1 MTQTTAMTA
10 YDCNVS
16 DVWSLQ
22 LWDGREKPNDW
33 ANDWRNVTPT
43 EALHLKMASL
53 AKLDRYPNC
62 RDDSHLFLSEY
73 EKERAQA
80 VVMCNGCLLLL
91 ECGAA
96 ADEHNEKWGVW
107 AGKDRTRRPK
117 KLGRPPRQQAA

>member
-33 ANDWRNVTPT
+33 ANDWRNVTPN

-73 EKERAQA
+73 EKESPSCCHVQRLPSLA
-80 VVMCNGCLLLL
+80 
-91 ECGAA
+91 
-96 ADEHNEKWGVW
+96 GVW
-107 AGKDRTRRPK
+107 GSSRRTQREVGSV
-117 KLGRPPRQQAA
+117 GRQRSDT